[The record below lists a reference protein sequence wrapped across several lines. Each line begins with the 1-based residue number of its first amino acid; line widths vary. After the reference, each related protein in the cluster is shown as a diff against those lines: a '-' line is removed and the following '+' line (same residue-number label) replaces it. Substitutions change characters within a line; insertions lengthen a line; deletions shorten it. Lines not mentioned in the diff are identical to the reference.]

1 MKKYYISFAT
11 IATVSILL
19 FGCESSLS
27 YDEENMTITPRAE
40 AFYVD
45 SAVEGITAKC
55 RSTVTTTNQEGAFT
69 YEVGQGCSF
78 WLGDILL
85 REEGG
90 ITQNEMVLEDVI
102 EVAQFLQSLDND
114 NSVENGI
121 TISSQTTATLSKYNI
136 TTVPQTQEELA
147 NIIVLLQGANI
158 GFGGDFV
165 SKEDAQNHINQTERK
180 IDNPQY
186 FKE

>member
-1 MKKYYISFAT
+1 MKKNLLS
-11 IATVSILL
+11 IASLGILGL
-19 FGCESSLS
+19 LIVGCDTTLS
-27 YDEENMTITPRAE
+27 YDENNISLTPRAE

-45 SAVEGITAKC
+45 SPIEGVTAKC

-90 ITQNEMVLEDVI
+90 VTQGEMVLEDNI

-114 NSVENGI
+114 NSVDNGI
-121 TISSQTTATLSKYNI
+121 TITPQITTTLKENNI
-136 TTVPQTQEELA
+136 STVPQTQEELLA
-147 NIIVLLQGANI
+147 VITLLQEASI
-158 GFGGDFV
+158 DFGGDIV
-165 SKEDAQNHINQTERK
+165 SKEDAQNHINQTKRA
-180 IDNPQY
+180 INNPQY

>member
-1 MKKYYISFAT
+1 MKKNILSFT
-11 IATVSILL
+11 SITTLSLLL
-19 FGCESSLS
+19 FGCGSSLS
-27 YDEENMTITPRAE
+27 YDENNITITPRAE

-45 SAVEGITAKC
+45 SAVEGVTAKC
-55 RSTVTTTNQEGAFT
+55 RSTVTTTNKEGAFT

-78 WLGDILL
+78 WLGNILL

-114 NSVENGI
+114 NSVDNGI
-121 TISSQTTATLSKYNI
+121 TIIPQTTATLIEHNI
-136 TTVPQTQEELA
+136 TTVPQTEEELA
-147 NIIVLLQGANI
+147 NIVALLQRVNSS
-158 GFGGDFV
+158 FGGDFV
-165 SKEDAQNHINQTERK
+165 TKEDAQNHINQTQRE
-180 IDNPQY
+180 INNPQY

>member
-1 MKKYYISFAT
+1 MKKNCISFAT
-11 IATVSILL
+11 VASLSILL
-19 FGCESSLS
+19 FGCGSSLS
-27 YDEENMTITPRAE
+27 YNEENMTITPRAE

-90 ITQNEMVLEDVI
+90 ITQNKMVLEDVI

-121 TISSQTTATLSKYNI
+121 TITPQTTATLRANNI
-136 TTVPQTQEELA
+136 TTVPQTEEELGS
-147 NIIVLLQGANI
+147 IVALLQGANI

-165 SKEDAQNHINQTERK
+165 AKEDAQNHINQTERE